1 MKPKIV
7 FSDFDGTLTLGEDLT
22 PTFFKILDLLSKNN
36 IDLIPVSGR
45 SLSWGHFLL
54 THLNFKYAIMEGGG
68 VMTYKDKLGFIR
80 NHYLVT
86 NDEIKNLEQF
96 SKSLIKKFLGLEL
109 TADSLGRV
117 TDQAIELP
125 LLSHMGIKSD
135 VESFMNEKNIHHSTS
150 SVHVNFW
157 CGEISKMRAIDHFL
171 ACEREDVK
179 LKECVYF
186 GDARNDQSCFLGF
199 DHSVGVSNINAI
211 LDDLTHKPSIVLEGD
226 DKIGPLGVYSFLS
239 DALK

>member
-135 VESFMNEKNIHHSTS
+135 VESFMNEKDIVTP
-150 SVHVNFW
+150 
-157 CGEISKMRAIDHFL
+157 FL
-171 ACEREDVK
+171 
-179 LKECVYF
+179 
-186 GDARNDQSCFLGF
+186 LG
-199 DHSVGVSNINAI
+199 
-211 LDDLTHKPSIVLEGD
+211 T
-226 DKIGPLGVYSFLS
+226 
-239 DALK
+239 